1 MYVDLLCRKCIRDDD
16 DVLFDNISRL
26 NNQCVGFGYKAH
38 ACRFVYCHFAYV
50 SRILKPCVCRIY
62 VC

>member
-26 NNQCVGFGYKAH
+26 NNQCVGLGTRPTCVGLFT
-38 ACRFVYCHFAYV
+38 VI
-50 SRILKPCVCRIY
+50 SRMLVEY
-62 VC
+62 

>member
-26 NNQCVGFGYKAH
+26 INQCVGLGTKPMHVGLFT
-38 ACRFVYCHFAYV
+38 VI
-50 SRILKPCVCRIY
+50 SRMLVEY
-62 VC
+62 